1 MEYFQ
6 IISRERFIVFIRRLS
21 VKQNKNEKSVNKI
34 NNRPIDLRNDINRK
48 EILEN
53 ENSKKVVH
61 IVKKN
66 IDFNK

>member
-1 MEYFQ
+1 M
-6 IISRERFIVFIRRLS
+6 VFSRRLS
-21 VKQNKNEKSVNKI
+21 AKQNKNEKSVNKI
-34 NNRPIDLRNDINRK
+34 NNRPVGLRNDINRK

-61 IVKKN
+61 IVKKI

>member
-1 MEYFQ
+1 M
-6 IISRERFIVFIRRLS
+6 VFSRRLS
-21 VKQNKNEKSVNKI
+21 AKQNKNEKSVNKI
-34 NNRPIDLRNDINRK
+34 NNRPIGLRNDINRK

-61 IVKKN
+61 IVKKI

>member
-6 IISRERFIVFIRRLS
+6 IISRERFIVFVRRLS